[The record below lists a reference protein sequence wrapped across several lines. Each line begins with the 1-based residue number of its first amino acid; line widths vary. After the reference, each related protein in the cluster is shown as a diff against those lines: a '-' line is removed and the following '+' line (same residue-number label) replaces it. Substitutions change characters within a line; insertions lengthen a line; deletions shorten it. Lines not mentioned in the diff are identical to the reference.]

1 MKSFKSFIFNVSP
14 VLVIIAVFAILEC
27 AVVVFHI
34 PNYILPAPTASFKY
48 ILTGFGEMW
57 PHLWKTF
64 SQYLIGF
71 PLGSFVGFV
80 LAMLFILNKTASK
93 AVSPYL
99 TVIFCTPQIIL
110 IPLLKIWL
118 GYEAMVSMIICVLSC
133 FSAIMTQ
140 IMTGAEM
147 IPEERFELVEA
158 CKGNKL
164 QVFFHIIVPS
174 CWSST
179 FTGLK
184 LGAIAGLAGVVG
196 AEMIGDMSGI
206 GYIVKLNTSIY
217 QITEMF
223 AYVYVLMAFGYIVYR
238 IICIAEEKL
247 VKQ

>member
-1 MKSFKSFIFNVSP
+1 MKSFKSFICNVSP
-14 VLVIIAVFAILEC
+14 VLVIIAVFAILEF

-164 QVFFHIIVPS
+164 QVFFT
-174 CWSST
+174 SSYRP
-179 FTGLK
+179 
-184 LGAIAGLAGVVG
+184 AGPAPLP
-196 AEMIGDMSGI
+196 D
-206 GYIVKLNTSIY
+206 
-217 QITEMF
+217 
-223 AYVYVLMAFGYIVYR
+223 
-238 IICIAEEKL
+238 
-247 VKQ
+247 